1 MTSPNSTVEAN
12 EFYNAWL
19 GSLKWGA
26 ENHPDLPERS
36 HVLVRAI
43 YADAMNVRSVSL
55 MEMVEETADA
65 AGIRSLENEAFS
77 ERWVAASRLNQIRWG
92 DLRDREREEAFELCR
107 IVWMT
112 TLKPLITDSHFV
124 ATAFNLKTRCWITT
138 VP

>member
-1 MTSPNSTVEAN
+1 MTSPNSSVEAN

-19 GSLKWGA
+19 GSLKWGP

-65 AGIRSLENEAFS
+65 AGIRNLENEAFQS
-77 ERWVAASRLNQIRWG
+77 AGSRQAGSTASAGLISGIVTVKRLLN
-92 DLRDREREEAFELCR
+92 F
-107 IVWMT
+107 T
-112 TLKPLITDSHFV
+112 KPFG
-124 ATAFNLKTRCWITT
+124 
-138 VP
+138 